1 MPAFKFR
8 LQTVLDMRAREEEA
22 RGREL
27 ALALRALEAEQTKL
41 TELRVLEANAL
52 AEYHQLQK
60 EGRLDVQAIQWFQ
73 TYSMGLMATIRE
85 QIRHIADAERI
96 VEQRRAVLIEA
107 ARAKQ
112 VLDEL
117 KIQAQREH
125 QRAEDLAEA
134 KQLDEIAT
142 LRHVRKS

>member
-1 MPAFKFR
+1 MAVFKFR
-8 LQTVLDMRAREEEA
+8 LQTVLDMRKREEEA

-27 ALALRALEAEQTKL
+27 AEAIGVLEAANARL
-41 TELRVLEANAL
+41 TELRIMEANAL

-73 TYSMGLMATIRE
+73 TYSIGIAVAIRE
-85 QIRHIADAERI
+85 QLQRI
-96 VEQRRAVLIEA
+96 SEAQRGVDQRRAALIEA

-117 KIQAQREH
+117 RAQAQREH
-125 QRAEDLAEA
+125 QLAEDRAEA
-134 KQLDEIAT
+134 KHLDEMAT
-142 LRHVRKS
+142 IRHVRKA